1 MRGIGLPLIVP
12 HFLTSLGFAKATWGE
27 CLMRFIAIVI
37 ACALCLAGCADYQA
51 RQQAE
56 AAAQARQIAAND
68 DARCQSYGAKPGSD
82 AYVSCRMNI
91 ITSERLRITPI
102 ARSSGSIC

>member
-1 MRGIGLPLIVP
+1 
-12 HFLTSLGFAKATWGE
+12 
-27 CLMRFIAIVI
+27 MRFIAIVI
-37 ACALCLAGCADYQA
+37 ACGLCLAGCADYQA

-68 DARCQSYGAKPGSD
+68 DARCQGYGAKPGSD

-91 ITSERLRITPI
+91 DNQRAAADNVNRAIVGQYLLTHR
-102 ARSSGSIC
+102 

>member
-1 MRGIGLPLIVP
+1 MI
-12 HFLTSLGFAKATWGE
+12 TSLISLIWTRSCCSTASLGSRLAT
-27 CLMRFIAIVI
+27 
-37 ACALCLAGCADYQA
+37 
-51 RQQAE
+51 

-91 ITSERLRITPI
+91 DNQRNANAHAADPAVMQYLL
-102 ARSSGSIC
+102 RSSTPRLQTGSPGTTHKPQRHGICYVI